1 MTPHVF
7 SPAQKIK
14 NHYLAQKLNFL
25 LNILHESQ
33 TGYEEI
39 SSGVNDKN
47 IQKAIV
53 GLAME
58 CSQYVSELSSQIS
71 SLGSE
76 PKKDGVADQA
86 YPWYS
91 TASQNCGEILNVC
104 GKRESLIVKAYREV
118 LNDPSL
124 NQHLRARITYQ
135 LNGILYAFVR
145 VKLLNSATRH

>member
-1 MTPHVF
+1 MTPHVY
-7 SPAQKIK
+7 SPAQRIK

-33 TGYEEI
+33 TGYQEI
-39 SSGVNDKN
+39 SSGINDKD

-58 CSQYVSELSSQIS
+58 CSQYITELSSQIS
-71 SLGSE
+71 SLGVE
-76 PKKDGVADQA
+76 PTKSMAAEEA

-91 TASQNCGEILNVC
+91 TLSASGSELLNVC
-104 GKRESLIVKAYREV
+104 GSRENLIVKAYREV

-124 NQHLRARITYQ
+124 NQHLRSRITYQ